1 MKENNKEY
9 SGYTSGARL
18 FQTIMIA
25 LFAALSYLALILFR
39 IPYPA
44 PVGNPFLHI
53 GNMVV
58 ILAALL
64 IGGWQGG
71 LSGSIGM
78 GLYDIL
84 HGYGYYSI
92 KTIILKFGIGL
103 FAGLV
108 ARKGLNNP
116 KSRPIKGLAAASLLS
131 LLSGLS
137 ILAGK
142 YFGWDGY
149 EKISPV
155 AYIFLLSLGALIGL
169 LVIVSAF
176 CGFFNNEV
184 LYAALGAVTGI
195 AWNVVGEF
203 LGGTIF
209 KMLEGAR
216 WQAAMI
222 ASLLSLPA
230 TLINGAFSIVGAVL
244 LYMPLRQ
251 ALIRARRGN
260 MLSK

>member
-1 MKENNKEY
+1 M
-9 SGYTSGARL
+9 
-18 FQTIMIA
+18 
-25 LFAALSYLALILFR
+25 
-39 IPYPA
+39 
-44 PVGNPFLHI
+44 
-53 GNMVV
+53 
-58 ILAALL
+58 
-64 IGGWQGG
+64 
-71 LSGSIGM
+71 
-78 GLYDIL
+78 
-84 HGYGYYSI
+84 
-92 KTIILKFGIGL
+92 
-103 FAGLV
+103 
-108 ARKGLNNP
+108 
-116 KSRPIKGLAAASLLS
+116 S

-137 ILAGK
+137 ILRANIS
-142 YFGWDGY
+142 DGTDT
-149 EKISPV
+149 KISPV

-251 ALIRARRGN
+251 ALIRARLGN